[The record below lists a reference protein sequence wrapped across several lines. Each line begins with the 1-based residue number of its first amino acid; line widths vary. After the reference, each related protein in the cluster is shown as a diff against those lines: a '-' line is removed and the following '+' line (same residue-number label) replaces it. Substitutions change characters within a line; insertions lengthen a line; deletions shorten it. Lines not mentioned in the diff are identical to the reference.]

1 MLYYDEKIVVPYR
14 DYWRDIELW
23 QTKKPE
29 REIGSSVTLVYIL
42 SIKSRKTTK
51 NIQKKK
57 KKYAIYCS

>member
-14 DYWRDIELW
+14 DYWRGIELW

-42 SIKSRKTTK
+42 STKSRKTTK
-51 NIQKKK
+51 NKQNTKKK
-57 KKYAIYCS
+57 HAIYCV